1 MYRFKPIFQ
10 YSIFVLIGFL
20 LVLFVALVPGFGN
33 LRNLL
38 GMLAQAAV
46 TSVAAYGLAIIM
58 IGGEIDLSFAGSFP
72 LLAYIFARQLSTGS
86 EFFIAIATILV
97 LGFVIGLINA
107 ATVVYMRV
115 PSFLATAV
123 MMFLLTGLYF
133 AISGGHTI
141 YIKGYY
147 GFLFGF
153 WGPIPKI
160 TLLLL
165 ILTVVLHMLTEHTQW
180 GVVLKAIGENPEY
193 AFRIGVN
200 VSSVKLI
207 AFALG
212 GVLFSVAA
220 LIAAIRLSS
229 ATGTL
234 GSQVLLPVMA
244 SAFMSTV
251 VGSGKPNIW
260 GALVASYLL
269 QVIACGFGTLGL
281 PFWATPMAQGLLLLF
296 LVALANVGEK
306 RGIGQVSL
314 G

>member
-1 MYRFKPIFQ
+1 MRRLKYIFQ
-10 YSIFVLIGFL
+10 YSIFFLIGFL
-20 LVLFVALVPGFGN
+20 LVLFATLVPGFGN
-33 LRNLL
+33 VRNLL
-38 GMLAQAAV
+38 SMLAQAAV
-46 TSVAAYGLAIIM
+46 TGVAAYGLAIIM

-72 LLAYIFARQLSTGS
+72 LLAYIFARQLSAGS
-86 EFFIAIATILV
+86 EFFMAVTTILA
-97 LGFVIGLINA
+97 LGIVIGLINA
-107 ATVVYMRV
+107 VTVLYMRV
-115 PSFLATAV
+115 PSFLATTV

-133 AISGGHTI
+133 AISGGRTV

-160 TLLLL
+160 TLFLLV
-165 ILTVVLHMLTEHTQW
+165 LTVVLHMLTEHTQW
-180 GVVLKAIGENPEY
+180 GIMLKSIGENPEY
-193 AFRIGVN
+193 AFRMGIN
-200 VSSVKLI
+200 VSSIKMT

-212 GVLFSVAA
+212 GVLFSAAA
-220 LIAAIRLSS
+220 LIATIRLSS

-234 GSQVLLPVMA
+234 GSQALLPVMA
-244 SAFMSTV
+244 SAYMSTV

-281 PFWATPMAQGLLLLF
+281 PFWATPMAQGVLLLL
-296 LVALANVGEK
+296 LVALANVGKK